1 MRHWPGAILT
11 IVALRINKTYLR
23 MYYSHSNTLIYTDI
37 HRMTNYFELL
47 GLPESFLIKEDL
59 LKQRL
64 AELTTECEA
73 DSRDAILIQHAYKTL
88 IDPMKRTGYILA
100 SHDLLNEG
108 AKPQLPTDFLSQ
120 VMDLEERLMNV
131 NDSDKLGKIAEE
143 TASIEN
149 NLNEDLQCL
158 AADYEELNNTAKE
171 DRLIKIAEIYYE
183 QKYLLRI
190 KESLNTFA
198 ARF

>member
-1 MRHWPGAILT
+1 
-11 IVALRINKTYLR
+11 

-64 AELTTECEA
+64 AELTTEYEA
-73 DSRDAILIQHAYKTL
+73 DSRDAILIQHAYKTI

>member
-1 MRHWPGAILT
+1 
-11 IVALRINKTYLR
+11 
-23 MYYSHSNTLIYTDI
+23 
-37 HRMTNYFELL
+37 MTNYFELF
-47 GLPESFLIKEDL
+47 GLPESFLINEDL
-59 LKQRL
+59 LKQHL
-64 AELTTECEA
+64 AELTTA
-73 DSRDAILIQHAYKTL
+73 NSGDASDQETAIQIQNAYRTL
-88 IDPMKRTGYILA
+88 IDPVKRTGYILA

-108 AKPQLPTDFLSQ
+108 AKPQLPTDFLTS

-131 NDSDKLGKIAEE
+131 NDSDKLGKIAKE

-149 NLNEDLQCL
+149 NLNEELQCL
-158 AADYEELNNTAKE
+158 AADYEDLNNTAKE
-171 DRLIKIAEIYYE
+171 DRLIKIAEIYYK